1 MLINIGLEH
10 LGWEILPGR
19 SCLGPWARAH
29 GPMQQ
34 QGPGSLG
41 AGPML
46 LLHGPGPMGSG
57 KISQARSPSQG
68 VQGLY

>member
-1 MLINIGLEH
+1 MLINIGLGH

-34 QGPGSLG
+34 QHGPR
-41 AGPML
+41 AQGPRAL
-46 LLHGPGPMGSG
+46 LLHGPGPLGPCGPRGPYHIPG
-57 KISQARSPSQG
+57 KMS
-68 VQGLY
+68 

>member
-1 MLINIGLEH
+1 MNIGLGH

-41 AGPML
+41 PGPML
-46 LLHGPGPMGSG
+46 LLHGPMGPGPWA
-57 KISQARSPSQG
+57 QARSPSQG
-68 VQGLY
+68 VLGLY